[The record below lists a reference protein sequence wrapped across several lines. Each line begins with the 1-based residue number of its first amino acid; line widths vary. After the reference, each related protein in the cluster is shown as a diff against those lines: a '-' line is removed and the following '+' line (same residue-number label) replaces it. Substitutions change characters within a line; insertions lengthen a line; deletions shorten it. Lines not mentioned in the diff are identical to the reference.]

1 MLLVQL
7 NEGLDLWMDQTG
19 GFTSRWT
26 AEPKRMCPNK
36 VLGGVYTGFR
46 QSIEDA

>member
-7 NEGLDLWMDQTG
+7 NEGLDLWTDQTG

-36 VLGGVYTGFR
+36 VLGGYIQALGK
-46 QSIEDA
+46 A